1 MQAHFNPNAAA
12 DSCAVLAESWANGVV
27 EMWFV
32 VCATAPLLVE
42 HPRPQTQP
50 QMGWGFLC
58 HCSWIRLWPRSFGF
72 WQFRQPF
79 RKSEPLEVVCVK
91 HLHAPWSGNVMLPHS
106 THSWLLSVVPETNS
120 AKVVD
125 KRLHC
130 SESNCCIAHPGVPV
144 GRNVWPC
151 LFLDM
156 KGLSVFQTFRLIAI
170 ARHVT
175 ICIHLCFF
183 LVWPCLAYVEE
194 ALGCCHMS
202 LQCKPSSTRMHPNA
216 AFDSYAVRQSRLR
229 CGLWYVWYVLRRLCW
244 LNIQDPKHNHRWVEA
259 FYVIVLESDSG
270 LEASDSDNLGSLFAK
285 VSPWR
290 LFAPSICT
298 RLEVATWCCRTQHIA
313 DCQAQS
319 QEQIVPK
326 KGPTVEGC
334 DAQIEGFR
342 SFSSQS
348 RSFSFSVPEVSDEL
362 VSIWKHRKAEPL
374 WKEALYMSKWC
385 RWRVFENVSGSL
397 KGDGADADSD
407 IAWSKEV

>member
-1 MQAHFNPNAAA
+1 MCANFLLSSSCAYRQGLGLHPIHPHVPAMQAHFNPNAAA

-72 WQFRQPF
+72 WQFWQPF
-79 RKSEPLEVVCVK
+79 RKSEP
-91 HLHAPWSGNVMLPHS
+91 
-106 THSWLLSVVPETNS
+106 
-120 AKVVD
+120 
-125 KRLHC
+125 
-130 SESNCCIAHPGVPV
+130 
-144 GRNVWPC
+144 
-151 LFLDM
+151 
-156 KGLSVFQTFRLIAI
+156 
-170 ARHVT
+170 
-175 ICIHLCFF
+175 
-183 LVWPCLAYVEE
+183 
-194 ALGCCHMS
+194 
-202 LQCKPSSTRMHPNA
+202 
-216 AFDSYAVRQSRLR
+216 
-229 CGLWYVWYVLRRLCW
+229 
-244 LNIQDPKHNHRWVEA
+244 
-259 FYVIVLESDSG
+259 
-270 LEASDSDNLGSLFAK
+270 
-285 VSPWR
+285 WR
-290 LFAPSICT
+290 LFASRICT
-298 RLEVATWCCRTQHIA
+298 CLEVATWCCRTQHIA

-342 SFSSQS
+342 SFSSKS

-374 WKEALYMSKWC
+374 WKEALYISKWC